1 MLRILF
7 AFIISLSFSGVA
19 SAQDA
24 PPAPCGPS
32 GDLPSN
38 LSGNVA
44 SDSSCFEIRMYTAE
58 PEQNGQGGIDNLHRR
73 FREGEVKIFEKHGAT
88 FIGAWQRLD
97 NPNTLVWMMAYR
109 NRAHRDEVFSNFLA
123 DPEWK
128 ELLAKYPVP
137 INIEAFFLSASD
149 YSALK

>member
-1 MLRILF
+1 MLRIFL
-7 AFIISLSFSGVA
+7 AFIISLSFSVVA
-19 SAQDA
+19 SAQDD
-24 PPAPCGPS
+24 PQAPCGPS
-32 GDLPSN
+32 GALPSN
-38 LSGNVA
+38 LSGTVA
-44 SDSSCFEIRMYTAE
+44 SDASCFEIRMNTAE
-58 PEQNGQGGIDNLHRR
+58 PEKDGQGGIDNLHRR
-73 FREGEVKIFEKHGAT
+73 FREGEVKIFEKHGAK

-137 INIEAFFLSASD
+137 IDIEAFFLSASD
-149 YSALK
+149 YSVLK

>member
-7 AFIISLSFSGVA
+7 AVIITLTFSGVA
-19 SAQDA
+19 SAQGDA
-24 PPAPCGPS
+24 PEPCGPS
-32 GDLPSN
+32 GELGAN

-58 PEQNGQGGIDNLHRR
+58 PEQDGTGGIDNLHRR
-73 FREGEVKIFEKHGAT
+73 FRDGEVKLFEKHGAK

-109 NRAHRDEVFSNFLA
+109 NRAHRDEVFGNFLA

-137 INIEAFFLSASD
+137 IDIEAFFLSASD
-149 YSALK
+149 YSVLK

>member
-1 MLRILF
+1 MLRILV

-19 SAQDA
+19 SAQDD

-58 PEQNGQGGIDNLHRR
+58 PEKDGQGGIDNLHLRFPRR
-73 FREGEVKIFEKHGAT
+73 GKRYGKRQCAAQKANG
-88 FIGAWQRLD
+88 
-97 NPNTLVWMMAYR
+97 
-109 NRAHRDEVFSNFLA
+109 
-123 DPEWK
+123 
-128 ELLAKYPVP
+128 
-137 INIEAFFLSASD
+137 
-149 YSALK
+149 

>member
-1 MLRILF
+1 MLRIFL
-7 AFIISLSFSGVA
+7 AFIISLSFSVVA
-19 SAQDA
+19 SAQDD
-24 PPAPCGPS
+24 PQAPCGPS

-58 PEQNGQGGIDNLHRR
+58 PEKDGQGGIDNLHRR
-73 FREGEVKIFEKHGAT
+73 FREGEVKIFEKHGAN

>member
-7 AFIISLSFSGVA
+7 ALVISLSFSEVA
-19 SAQDA
+19 SAQDD

-32 GDLPSN
+32 GDLPSS
-38 LSGNVA
+38 LSENVA
-44 SDSSCFEIRMYTAE
+44 DDSSCFEIRMYTAQGE
-58 PEQNGQGGIDNLHRR
+58 KDGQGGIDNLHRR
-73 FREGEVKIFEKHGAT
+73 FREGEVKLFEKHGAK
-88 FIGAWQRLD
+88 FVGAWQRLD

-109 NRAHRDEVFSNFLA
+109 NRAHRDEVFGNFLA

-137 INIEAFFLSASD
+137 LDIEAFFLSASD
-149 YSALK
+149 YSVLK

>member
-7 AFIISLSFSGVA
+7 AFIISLSFSGGA
-19 SAQDA
+19 SAQDDA
-24 PPAPCGPS
+24 PEPCGPS
-32 GDLPSN
+32 GELASN

-58 PEQNGQGGIDNLHRR
+58 PEQDGTGGIDNLHRR
-73 FREGEVKIFEKHGAT
+73 FRDGEVKLFEKHGAK

-109 NRAHRDEVFSNFLA
+109 NRAHRDEVFSNFAA
-123 DPEWK
+123 DPEWE

-137 INIEAFFLSASD
+137 IDIEAFFLSASD
-149 YSALK
+149 YSVLK

>member
-7 AFIISLSFSGVA
+7 ALIISLSFSEVA
-19 SAQDA
+19 SAQDDR
-24 PPAPCGPS
+24 PAPCGPS

-44 SDSSCFEIRMYTAE
+44 DDSSCFEIRMYTAQTE
-58 PEQNGQGGIDNLHRR
+58 KDGHGGIDNLHRR
-73 FREGEVKIFEKHGAT
+73 FREGEVKLFEKHGAK
-88 FIGAWQRLD
+88 FVGAWQRLD

-137 INIEAFFLSASD
+137 LDIEAFFLSASD
-149 YSALK
+149 YSVLK